1 MKDRIPQKEKR
12 MKEQYHHLIHDR
24 LASTLMIVTLT
35 LSFLVVLNVIKIQ
48 NEQKIGEHQLE
59 QERYISEKVYRY
71 DFGDEEPE
79 VNMKIDAL
87 NIRAGNVIITSEYNQ
102 IGDADYYAP
111 MDIVIAYNEPLV
123 AELQEGRYP
132 TETEIM
138 HQRRC
143 VVVGTGLLRFT
154 KKDGKERVLSIDGID
169 YEVLGVLKDVTGN
182 EMDDRMIV
190 FYDVLAEQTK
200 VRFDT
205 RLEESID
212 TNILY
217 GSNQGTLEES
227 HELEKWLY
235 QTVDKKYC
243 SLLEEDELEN
253 VEYSYEAANMMR
265 EYNKYTLYAMF
276 AFCMCACFLVSS
288 VWIKRRR
295 KEMVVRK
302 ALGSSFLKVMGVL
315 LKDLGIM
322 IGISVIMDVFILSM
336 PMLVTGNNWIRQDY
350 IIDNIQNIVIALA
363 IVLLVTM
370 VRPLYIVA
378 TISPAEGTRAL

>member
-1 MKDRIPQKEKR
+1 
-12 MKEQYHHLIHDR
+12 MKERYHHLIHDR

-59 QERYISEKVYRY
+59 QERYLSEKVYRY

-79 VNMKIDAL
+79 TNMKIDAL
-87 NIRAGNVIITSEYNQ
+87 DIRVGNVIITSEYNQ

-111 MDIVIAYNEPLV
+111 MDIVVAYNEPLV
-123 AELQEGRYP
+123 EKLQEGRYP

-138 HQRRC
+138 HERRC
-143 VVVGTGLLRFT
+143 VVIGTGLLRFT
-154 KKDGKERVLSIDGID
+154 KKDGKERVLSIAGMD
-169 YEVLGVLKDVTGN
+169 YEVLGILKDVTGN

-190 FYDVLAEQTK
+190 FYDALAEQTK
-200 VRFDT
+200 ARFDK
-205 RLEESID
+205 RLEESFD
-212 TNILY
+212 TDILY
-217 GSNQGTLEES
+217 GSNKGTLEES
-227 HELEKWLY
+227 QVLENWLY
-235 QTVDKKYC
+235 QTVDKKYF
-243 SLLEEDELEN
+243 SMVEEDELEDI
-253 VEYSYEAANMMR
+253 EYSYEAANMMR

-302 ALGSSFLKVMGVL
+302 ALGSSFLKVTGIL
-315 LKDLGIM
+315 IKDLGIM
-322 IGISVIMDVFILSM
+322 IGISIIMDVVFLSM
-336 PMLVTGNNWIRQDY
+336 QILVTGNNWVRQDY
-350 IIDNIQNIVIALA
+350 ITDNIQNIGMAVA
-363 IVLLVTM
+363 IILFVTM
-370 VRPLYIVA
+370 IRPLYIVA

>member
-1 MKDRIPQKEKR
+1 
-12 MKEQYHHLIHDR
+12 MKERYHHLIHDR

-59 QERYISEKVYRY
+59 QERYLFEKVYRY

-79 VNMKIDAL
+79 TNMKIDEL
-87 NIRAGNVIITSEYNQ
+87 DIRIGNVIITSEYNQ

-111 MDIVIAYNEPLV
+111 MDIVVAYNEPLV
-123 AELQEGRYP
+123 EKLQEGRYP

-138 HQRRC
+138 HERRC
-143 VVVGTGLLRFT
+143 VVIGTGLLRFT
-154 KKDGKERVLSIDGID
+154 KKDGKERVLSIDGME
-169 YEVLGVLKDVTGN
+169 YEVLGILKDVTGN

-190 FYDVLAEQTK
+190 FYDALAEQTK
-200 VRFDT
+200 ARFDK
-205 RLEESID
+205 RLEESFD
-212 TNILY
+212 TDILY
-217 GSNQGTLEES
+217 GSNKGTLEES
-227 HELEKWLY
+227 QVLENWLY
-235 QTVDKKYC
+235 QTVDKKYF
-243 SLLEEDELEN
+243 SMVEEDELEDI
-253 VEYSYEAANMMR
+253 EYSYEAANMMR

-302 ALGSSFLKVMGVL
+302 ALGSSFLKVTGIL
-315 LKDLGIM
+315 IKDLGIM
-322 IGISVIMDVFILSM
+322 IGISIIMDVVFLSM
-336 PMLVTGNNWIRQDY
+336 QILVTGNNWIRQDY
-350 IIDNIQNIVIALA
+350 ITDNIQNIGMAVA
-363 IVLLVTM
+363 IILFVTM
-370 VRPLYIVA
+370 IRPLYIVA

>member
-1 MKDRIPQKEKR
+1 
-12 MKEQYHHLIHDR
+12 MKERYHHLIHDR

-59 QERYISEKVYRY
+59 QERYLSEKVYRY

-79 VNMKIDAL
+79 TNMKIDVL
-87 NIRAGNVIITSEYNQ
+87 DIHVGNVIITSEYNQ

-111 MDIVIAYNEPLV
+111 MDIVVAYNEPLV
-123 AELQEGRYP
+123 EKLQEGRYP

-138 HQRRC
+138 HERRC
-143 VVVGTGLLRFT
+143 VVIGTGLLRFT
-154 KKDGKERVLSIDGID
+154 KKDGKERVLSIDGMD
-169 YEVLGVLKDVTGN
+169 YEVLGILKDVTGN

-190 FYDVLAEQTK
+190 FYDALAEQTK
-200 VRFDT
+200 ARFDK
-205 RLEESID
+205 RLEESFD
-212 TNILY
+212 TDILY
-217 GSNQGTLEES
+217 GSNKGTLEES
-227 HELEKWLY
+227 QVLENWLY
-235 QTVDKKYC
+235 QTVDKKYF
-243 SLLEEDELEN
+243 SMVEEDELEDI
-253 VEYSYEAANMMR
+253 EYSYEAANMMR

-302 ALGSSFLKVMGVL
+302 ALGSSFLKVTGIL
-315 LKDLGIM
+315 IKDIGIM
-322 IGISVIMDVFILSM
+322 IGISIIMDVVFLSM
-336 PMLVTGNNWIRQDY
+336 QILVTGNNWIRQDY
-350 IIDNIQNIVIALA
+350 ITDNIQNIGMAVA
-363 IVLLVTM
+363 IILFVTM
-370 VRPLYIVA
+370 IRPLYIVA

>member
-1 MKDRIPQKEKR
+1 
-12 MKEQYHHLIHDR
+12 MKERYHHLIHDR

-59 QERYISEKVYRY
+59 QERYLSEKVYRY

-79 VNMKIDAL
+79 TNMKIDAL
-87 NIRAGNVIITSEYNQ
+87 DIRVGNVIITSEYNQ

-111 MDIVIAYNEPLV
+111 MDIVVAYNEPLV
-123 AELQEGRYP
+123 EKLQEGRYP

-138 HQRRC
+138 HERRC
-143 VVVGTGLLRFT
+143 VVIGTGLLRFT
-154 KKDGKERVLSIDGID
+154 KKDGKERVLSIDGMD
-169 YEVLGVLKDVTGN
+169 YEVLGILKDVTGN

-190 FYDVLAEQTK
+190 FYDALAEQTK
-200 VRFDT
+200 ARFDK
-205 RLEESID
+205 RLEESFD
-212 TNILY
+212 TDILY
-217 GSNQGTLEES
+217 GSNKGTLEES
-227 HELEKWLY
+227 QVLENWLY
-235 QTVDKKYC
+235 QTVDKKYF
-243 SLLEEDELEN
+243 SMVEEDELEDI
-253 VEYSYEAANMMR
+253 EYSYEAANMMR

-302 ALGSSFLKVMGVL
+302 ALGSSFLKVTGIL
-315 LKDLGIM
+315 IKDLGIM
-322 IGISVIMDVFILSM
+322 IGISIIMDVVFLSM
-336 PMLVTGNNWIRQDY
+336 QILVTGNNWIRQDY
-350 IIDNIQNIVIALA
+350 ITDNIQNIGMAVA
-363 IVLLVTM
+363 IILFVTM
-370 VRPLYIVA
+370 IRPLYIVA

>member
-1 MKDRIPQKEKR
+1 
-12 MKEQYHHLIHDR
+12 MKERYHHLIHDR

-59 QERYISEKVYRY
+59 QERYLSEKVYRY

-79 VNMKIDAL
+79 TNMKIDVL
-87 NIRAGNVIITSEYNQ
+87 DIHVGNVIITSEYNQ

-111 MDIVIAYNEPLV
+111 MDIVVAYNEPLV
-123 AELQEGRYP
+123 EKLQEGRYP

-143 VVVGTGLLRFT
+143 VVIGTGLLRFT
-154 KKDGKERVLSIDGID
+154 KKDGKERVLSIDGMD
-169 YEVLGVLKDVTGN
+169 YEVLGILKDVTGN

-190 FYDVLAEQTK
+190 FYDALAERTK
-200 VRFDT
+200 ARFDK

-217 GSNQGTLEES
+217 GSNKGTLEES
-227 HELEKWLY
+227 QVLENWLY
-235 QTVDKKYC
+235 QTVDKKYF
-243 SLLEEDELEN
+243 SMVGEDELEDI
-253 VEYSYEAANMMR
+253 EYSYEAVNMMR

-302 ALGSSFLKVMGVL
+302 ALGSSFLKVTGIL
-315 LKDLGIM
+315 IKDLGIM
-322 IGISVIMDVFILSM
+322 IGISIIMDVVFLSM
-336 PMLVTGNNWIRQDY
+336 QILVTGNNWIRQDY
-350 IIDNIQNIVIALA
+350 ITDNIQNIGMAVA
-363 IVLLVTM
+363 IILFVTM
-370 VRPLYIVA
+370 IRPLYIVA